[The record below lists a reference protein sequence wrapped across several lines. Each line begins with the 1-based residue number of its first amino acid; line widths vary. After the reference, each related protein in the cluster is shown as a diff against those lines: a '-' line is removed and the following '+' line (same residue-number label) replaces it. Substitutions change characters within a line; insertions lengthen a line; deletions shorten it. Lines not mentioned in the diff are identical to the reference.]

1 MARRIR
7 AADLGDQRR
16 EQLATL
22 LASAIRDT
30 TRSWSSRCQGR
41 ARRSSSPAWSSCLS
55 TGPSAT
61 ARVARPPSLRGDR
74 PRFSPSKPATL
85 VVALLLAA
93 SAVVVVGAVRE
104 WDPPLLFE
112 VGGAG
117 LAAVLLARSIGDRR
131 SAGLLKRGKDT
142 DFARRDTWRYSPLC
156 LAVAMATMAV
166 ALSRQPRAALD
177 GSGRPAGTSWL
188 ASARG
193 SSRGSIH
200 VRHGLEPPQDRSA
213 TLGTR
218 TNRWSSGSGSAMT
231 SAMVWPAP
239 TGGRSDGLQVLA
251 TSAHP

>member
-30 TRSWSSRCQGR
+30 TRSWSSRCSG
-41 ARRSSSPAWSSCLS
+41 
-55 TGPSAT
+55 TGA
-61 ARVARPPSLRGDR
+61 SLVLASLVVLPVYWTFGDR
-74 PRFSPSKPATL
+74 KDRAAAVPEGGDRVRFSPSKAATL
-85 VVALLLAA
+85 VVALFLAA

-142 DFARRDTWRYSPLC
+142 DLARRDTWRYSPLC

-166 ALSRQPRAALD
+166 ALSR
-177 GSGRPAGTSWL
+177 
-188 ASARG
+188 
-193 SSRGSIH
+193 
-200 VRHGLEPPQDRSA
+200 
-213 TLGTR
+213 
-218 TNRWSSGSGSAMT
+218 
-231 SAMVWPAP
+231 
-239 TGGRSDGLQVLA
+239 
-251 TSAHP
+251 